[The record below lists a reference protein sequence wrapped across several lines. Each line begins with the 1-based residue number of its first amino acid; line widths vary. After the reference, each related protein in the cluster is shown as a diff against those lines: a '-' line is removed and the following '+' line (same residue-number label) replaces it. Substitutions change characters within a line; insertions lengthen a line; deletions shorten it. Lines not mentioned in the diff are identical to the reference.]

1 MARKARIKSSTGF
14 YHVVLKGIDGRNIF
28 MDEEDKLFFMEKLI
42 RARES
47 GDFKVC
53 AYCLMDNHVHLL
65 LKEGEELGVS
75 IKRITVGYVRYHNQK
90 YGRVGHLFHNRYNS
104 EPIEDEGY
112 LLAVIRYIHNNP
124 LKAHMAGSQAEYK
137 WSSYQKYL
145 DAYRNDFS
153 WVDTE
158 MIQSYFKNRVDFEKF
173 SCEENQDDCL
183 DTRTF
188 EKCTDEG
195 IKNLINA
202 SKYASINYS
211 RIMDLTRAE
220 RDECIR
226 EIHRETGG
234 SIRQLSRVLGIG
246 KRIIENAIKEQ

>member
-90 YGRVGHLFHNRYNS
+90 RHTV
-104 EPIEDEGY
+104 P
-112 LLAVIRYIHNNP
+112 V
-124 LKAHMAGSQAEYK
+124 
-137 WSSYQKYL
+137 
-145 DAYRNDFS
+145 
-153 WVDTE
+153 
-158 MIQSYFKNRVDFEKF
+158 
-173 SCEENQDDCL
+173 
-183 DTRTF
+183 
-188 EKCTDEG
+188 
-195 IKNLINA
+195 
-202 SKYASINYS
+202 
-211 RIMDLTRAE
+211 
-220 RDECIR
+220 
-226 EIHRETGG
+226 
-234 SIRQLSRVLGIG
+234 
-246 KRIIENAIKEQ
+246 